1 MPKVKRDYTKHLV
14 TAVPAYGLL
23 QILRARMPGQ
33 AARVIREGRGE
44 ALMANRLLVTGRLVS
59 AVHGAGGQLYVWTV
73 DDAKQIARLEALG
86 VDAVI
91 TNDPRLFPA

>member
-1 MPKVKRDYTKHLV
+1 MKRDYTKSYLLA
-14 TAVPAYGLL
+14 AVPAYGLL

-33 AARVIREGRGE
+33 AARAIREGRCE
-44 ALMANRLLVTGRLVS
+44 ALMANRLLVTKRLVS